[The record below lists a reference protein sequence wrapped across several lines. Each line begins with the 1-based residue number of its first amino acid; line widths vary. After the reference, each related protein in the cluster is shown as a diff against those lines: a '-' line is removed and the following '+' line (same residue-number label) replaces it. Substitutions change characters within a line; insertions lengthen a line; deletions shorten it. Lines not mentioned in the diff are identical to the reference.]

1 MQHEITYRRN
11 SLAILRFF
19 LYFPPLRGGN
29 KREGDEFNDFPMI
42 IHPHLSPP
50 PSRGRNFRMAYL
62 LRIVHHIRF

>member
-1 MQHEITYRRN
+1 M
-11 SLAILRFF
+11 
-19 LYFPPLRGGN
+19 GGN

-62 LRIVHHIRF
+62 LLAELRKVLDGPCEIIVTYVWYEKIRS